1 MRKDFLFGNQ
11 IQHFFHHNFEYL
23 IVVWK
28 VFRLLLLL
36 LHSNEPISAKYVY
49 FVTFLFYNILRN
61 IFFTGKGRSF
71 ENHFFF
77 LPYTRCTFTA
87 SSIMIIIIVVY
98 ILWKLPEFFVFGG
111 ICYYD
116 VIRIER
122 EKGKNLCHPATT
134 TKSLKAQFSLYQM
147 ITTSCDTF
155 FWDNTT

>member
-28 VFRLLLLL
+28 IFRLLLLL

-49 FVTFLFYNILRN
+49 FVTFLFLQYSSKH

-87 SSIMIIIIVVY
+87 SSIMIIIIVVVY
-98 ILWKLPEFFVFGG
+98 SLEATWIFCFRGHMLLR
-111 ICYYD
+111 CHY
-116 VIRIER
+116 RIDR
-122 EKGKNLCHPATT
+122 EKGKNLCHPAT

-155 FWDNTT
+155 F